1 MSSKNDQQ
9 FTDEA
14 VTYGHTTKGNDQIPV
29 VEDSKYQDEGMDNIS
44 ADQAD
49 SDQQLGYFVCWQSW
63 L

>member
-29 VEDSKYQDEGMDNIS
+29 VDDSKYQDEGMDRIS

-49 SDQQLGYFVCWQSW
+49 SDQQLG
-63 L
+63 